1 MIKIGIV
8 TDIHYNRQV
17 QYGSRYLPDS
27 LPKLAQA
34 LTHFAHEKVD
44 FCLNLG
50 DSIDC
55 RGLAGLD
62 EISLAH
68 LQRLLAGFDLPFF
81 HLSGNHDL
89 EWLSKADF
97 TRAFAQK
104 SAAPISF
111 DLAGLHLILLD
122 AGFSETGQATE
133 GLAWDW
139 RDTYLPRQQLDWLEQ
154 DLLEADQ
161 PLVLVCVHQN
171 LDERLTADGQLDPHC
186 VRNAGQV
193 RQILQK
199 SPKQIIVLQGHYHPG
214 FYQQQAGIDYVT
226 FAAMC
231 EGPGLTNNAYAIL
244 TLTNDIVS
252 IKGYGAQASYELE
265 LDKLRLN

>member
-8 TDIHYNRQV
+8 TDIHYNKQV

-27 LPKLAQA
+27 LPKLAEA
-34 LTHFAHEKVD
+34 LIHFTREKVD

-62 EISLAH
+62 EISLAR
-68 LQRLLAGFDLPFF
+68 LQRLLAGFALPFF
-81 HLSGNHDL
+81 HLAGNHDL
-89 EWLSKADF
+89 EWLTKEEFARS
-97 TRAFAQK
+97 FAQK
-104 SAAPISF
+104 ESAPASF

-122 AGFSETGQATE
+122 AGFSQAGEETH

-139 RDTYLPRQQLDWLEQ
+139 RETYLPQQQLDWLEK
-154 DLLEADQ
+154 DLAGTDQ

-171 LDERLTADGQLDPHC
+171 LDERLTEDGQLDPHC
-186 VRNAGQV
+186 VRNAAQV
-193 RQILQK
+193 RQILEK
-199 SPKQIIVLQGHYHPG
+199 SHKKIIVLQGHYHPG
-214 FYQQQAGIDYVT
+214 FYQKQNGIDYVT

-231 EGPGLTNNAYAIL
+231 EGPGLVNNSYAIL
-244 TLTNDIVS
+244 TISDDEISVS
-252 IKGYGAQASYELE
+252 GFGAQASYSL
-265 LDKLRLN
+265 LSSQA